1 MPQQTDLA
9 ILDGATTP
17 VSHTF
22 VANGA
27 SRMPD
32 NRQLCDWTD
41 FLSSVAAARW
51 SIREVQRPVNGSG
64 KQAVEWV
71 LSFPT
76 MKVMGASVVGF
87 EPAPEVDFVDVL
99 RVTAEV
105 NERTSDAQ
113 RKHIRAILKNFA
125 ASTYVQDKI
134 LLFARTT

>member
-1 MPQQTDLA
+1 MPQQADIA

-32 NRQLCDWTD
+32 NRQLCDWID
-41 FLSSVAAARW
+41 FSSSVAAARW
-51 SIREVQRPVNGSG
+51 SIREVQRPANGSG
-64 KQAVEWV
+64 KQIVEWV
-71 LSFPT
+71 IPFPT

-87 EPAPEVDFVDVL
+87 EPAPEVDFVDNI
-99 RVTAEV
+99 RVSVEV

-113 RKHIRAILKNFA
+113 RKHIRAVLKNFTA
-125 ASTYVQDKI
+125 LAYVQDKI
-134 LLFARTT
+134 LTFARTT